1 MTTTPLTDSL
11 DRVAQEV
18 ADLARLGEQM
28 QRVISRLAAGP
39 ADPQTLMDA
48 QGADLLSQRLD
59 GLAEFVRALAQAA
72 PSEAVTDVEAAVR
85 ALTLADQAR
94 RLTGRLPAP
103 EGCGEA
109 LTLWD

>member
-1 MTTTPLTDSL
+1 MTATPLADSL

-28 QRVISRLAAGP
+28 QQVIARLAAGP

-48 QGADLLSQRLD
+48 QGADLLSQRLE

-72 PSEAVTDVEAAVR
+72 PSGAVTDVEAAVR
-85 ALTLADQAR
+85 ALTLADQAC

-103 EGCGEA
+103 EGCGDA

>member
-1 MTTTPLTDSL
+1 MTQAKLSDSL

-18 ADLARLGEQM
+18 ADLARMGEALQS
-28 QRVISRLAAGP
+28 VISRLATGP

-48 QGADLLSQRLD
+48 QGADLLSQRLE
-59 GLAEFVRALAQAA
+59 GLAEFVRALAQSA
-72 PSEAVTDVEAAVR
+72 PAGVTTDVEAAVR

-94 RLTGRLPAP
+94 RLTGRLPEP
-103 EGCGEA
+103 EGCGEP